1 MKQSKALLKI
11 ENEPLKTEIEI
22 LLEERFNHQINF
34 EWNKNIAQITVF
46 DCDSFVYVLK
56 QAILMMISDYGI
68 AISCFVVPNFHP
80 VFYSY
85 LSLIHND
92 VMTAFEIF
100 LQNYNHE
107 KVKKD
112 MQSLLQNIKKEYL
125 ETANVFLNCNMNAS
139 QASKELYLHRN
150 SFNYRLNQFMEKSNM
165 DIRDLD
171 TAFFLKL
178 IFASYLF

>member
-11 ENEPLKTEIEI
+11 ANESFKKDIEV
-22 LLEERFNHQINF
+22 LLEERFNHQI
-34 EWNKNIAQITVF
+34 EITWVKNVAQIVVF

-68 AISCFVVPNFHP
+68 EISCFVVPNFNK
-80 VFYSY
+80 VFCSY
-85 LSLIHND
+85 LSLVHND

-100 LQNYNHE
+100 LQNYNDE

-112 MQSLLQNIKKEYL
+112 MQSLLQDIKKEYL
-125 ETANVFLNCNMNAS
+125 ETANVFLSCNMNAS
-139 QASKELYLHRN
+139 QAAKELYLHRN
-150 SFNYRLNQFMEKSNM
+150 SFNYRMNQFMEKSNM

-171 TAFFLKL
+171 TAIFLKL